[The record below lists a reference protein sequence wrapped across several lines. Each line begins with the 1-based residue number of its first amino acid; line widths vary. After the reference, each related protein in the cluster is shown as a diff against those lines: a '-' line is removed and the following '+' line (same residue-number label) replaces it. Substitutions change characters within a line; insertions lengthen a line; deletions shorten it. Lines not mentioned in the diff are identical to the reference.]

1 MTNLG
6 FKIVGTEVEV
16 GFSAATREEFD
27 VAVARLT
34 MLVETVWPKFGVVV
48 VDDKPNDKPNDLTV
62 DYHSQSSGNWRE
74 AQGLR

>member
-48 VDDKPNDKPNDLTV
+48 VDDKPNDLTV
-62 DYHSQSSGNWRE
+62 EYHSQPSGNWRE

>member
-34 MLVETVWPKFGVVV
+34 MLVETIWPKFSVIV
-48 VDDKPNDKPNDLTV
+48 VDEKPSDLTV
-62 DYHSQSSGNWRE
+62 DYHGQSSGNWRE